1 MNDRNT
7 MNTMV
12 CSLNVPYII
21 LTKWWM
27 IYGWAKSER
36 EKNNKRILVWETL
49 AFQLFLLML
58 SLQWCRVR
66 VFVEVLYYAFKNI
79 IQNKL
84 ESINCNSFAV
94 IQSAL
99 DSFCYAISNV
109 LTNFT
114 PAFYF
119 KIQLLHSTTRCFQYK
134 RLGHY
139 KSIFHKFARKK
150 NVYFFEK
157 QRRNQ
162 WSK

>member
-1 MNDRNT
+1 MG
-7 MNTMV
+7 
-12 CSLNVPYII
+12 NVGISVVLANVII
-21 LTKWWM
+21 AM
-27 IYGWAKSER
+27 MQG
-36 EKNNKRILVWETL
+36 
-49 AFQLFLLML
+49 
-58 SLQWCRVR
+58 VR
-66 VFVEVLYYAFKNI
+66 VFVEVLLLCIQKYI

-84 ESINCNSFAV
+84 ESINCNSFVV

-99 DSFCYAISNV
+99 DSFCYAIFNV

-150 NVYFFEK
+150 CLFL
-157 QRRNQ
+157 
-162 WSK
+162 SKPEA

>member
-58 SLQWCRVR
+58 SLQWCRVCGCLSK
-66 VFVEVLYYAFKNI
+66 FYYYAFKNI

-84 ESINCNSFAV
+84 ESINCNSFVV

-150 NVYFFEK
+150 CLFLWKAEA
-157 QRRNQ
+157 
-162 WSK
+162 